1 MFVVVNGIIGRGI
14 NGVSGIVI
22 KTSRD
27 ITPEEM
33 SQPLVTFDGEII
45 AMDSYFTQG
54 NGHALSGAH
63 TFNVPPHSIVMLTDE
78 RGWTPDN

>member
-14 NGVSGIVI
+14 NGVSGIII

-45 AMDSYFTQG
+45 AMDNYFSR
-54 NGHALSGAH
+54 HALSGKH
-63 TFNVPPHSIVMLTDE
+63 TFNVPPHNIIMLVDE

>member
-14 NGVSGIVI
+14 NGVSGIII

-33 SQPLVTFDGEII
+33 SQPFVTFDGEII
-45 AMDSYFTQG
+45 AMDNYFP
-54 NGHALSGAH
+54 GHALSGKH
-63 TFNVPPHSIVMLTDE
+63 TFNVPPHNIIMLVDE